1 MLVWVSAEAVGDEAM
16 ERLRAGFIEGQPFVV
31 EFDIAN
37 FFGEIDHDRLL
48 TRWVGGSRIGGCSN
62 CCDCGCRQE

>member
-1 MLVWVSAEAVGDEAM
+1 MLVWVSAEAVGDAGDG
-16 ERLRAGFIEGQPFVV
+16 AAASGFIEGITSVV

-48 TRWVGGSRIGGCSN
+48 G
-62 CCDCGCRQE
+62 